1 MAKDKD
7 KKPIL
12 FDDIE
17 WGNQETDSVSHEDI
31 LNIDWGR
38 KKTLAEKEHQS
49 KKMSAKYNEEE
60 YKTKWQKSNS
70 ERWED
75 PEWKEQHI
83 DKMKAGRTEE
93 VEQARIEALRN
104 SEKRKK
110 AMAKRWADPEWRKK
124 ISKINSE
131 RVWTKE
137 QRENLSKRQK
147 GKKIPKKVVEKRE
160 KTKLDLAMSNQKVNK
175 QCRSINTPDG
185 VFHNLRL
192 ASQHFGVS
200 KDTIINR
207 CKNTKNT
214 KFTDWYYLD

>member
-1 MAKDKD
+1 MSSDKD
-7 KKPIL
+7 KTL

-17 WGNQETDSVSHEDI
+17 WGN
-31 LNIDWGR
+31 
-38 KKTLAEKEHQS
+38 KTLPGLSDEELMSTNWNLKRSEAQKQVMVKKYQDKQYKNKWHKQS
-49 KKMSAKYNEEE
+49 VK
-60 YKTKWQKSNS
+60 
-70 ERWED
+70 RWKD
-75 PEWKEQHI
+75 PEWAEQHI
-83 DKMKAGRTEE
+83 NKMKAGRTQE
-93 VEQARIEALRN
+93 VEQARIEASRN

-110 AMAKRWADPEWRKK
+110 AMAKRWSDPEWRKK

-137 QRENLSKRQK
+137 QREHHSKINK

-192 ASQHFGVS
+192 ASHHFNTS
-200 KDTIINR
+200 KETIIRR
-207 CKNTKNT
+207 CKNTTNP
-214 KFTDWYYLD
+214 KFADWYYLD